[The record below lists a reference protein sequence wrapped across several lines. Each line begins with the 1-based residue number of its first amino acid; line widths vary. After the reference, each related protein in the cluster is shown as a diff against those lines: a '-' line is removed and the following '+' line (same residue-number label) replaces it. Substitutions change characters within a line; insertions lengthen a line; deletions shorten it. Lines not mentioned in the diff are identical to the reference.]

1 MRVVIFVARPT
12 RNMLAAVLAIMA
24 ISGGSLH
31 AAEPPRIV
39 DVTLGKP
46 IVYGNSH
53 GDVWEATWADDGE
66 LYSCSDDTNG
76 FNNACHSNFAYHKL
90 SGDDPARLVG
100 VTVNPM
106 KDYGQ
111 ECAGK
116 RTIAPGK
123 PTATSRSTGR
133 YTCGS
138 AGTSTAGGAMAA
150 SSPPTPA

>member
-1 MRVVIFVARPT
+1 MRVVIVAARPT
-12 RNMLAAVLAIMA
+12 CNMLAAVLAIIA
-24 ISGGSLH
+24 ISAGPH
-31 AAEPPRIV
+31 AAESPRIV

-46 IVYGNSH
+46 IVYANSH

-100 VTVNPM
+100 ATVNPM
-106 KDYGQ
+106 RDYGKG
-111 ECAGK
+111 CAGE
-116 RTIAPGK
+116 RTDAPGK
-123 PTATSRSTGR
+123 PTATSRSTGCC
-133 YTCGS
+133 TCGS
-138 AGTSTAGGAMAA
+138 ADTSTAGRAMAA